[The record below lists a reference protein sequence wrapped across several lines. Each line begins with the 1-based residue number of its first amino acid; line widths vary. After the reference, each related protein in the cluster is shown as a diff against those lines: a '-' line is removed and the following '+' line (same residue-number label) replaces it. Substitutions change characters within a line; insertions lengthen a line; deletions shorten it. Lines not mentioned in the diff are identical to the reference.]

1 MHILIA
7 PNAFKH
13 SIGAAAAAEAIE
25 RGLKQSS
32 LSFTATQFPI
42 ADGGDGTASLL
53 LKQLGGEELPVEV
66 HDPLGRRIT
75 APMGLAENGK
85 TAILELADASGL
97 RLLKKE
103 EFDPLH
109 ASSSGTGELIR
120 HAMDRKVS
128 RIILGIGGSAT
139 VDAAG
144 GILESM
150 GMRFFDRTEKPIKS
164 MPAGLSGLCSIDLS
178 NLDKRIL
185 ETELIVLCDVEN
197 RLLGENGAAS
207 VFGPQKGA
215 SVEAVKILELCLARF
230 REIALQQTGK
240 DMAAIRHGGAAGGVA
255 AGLAVFLGARLVEG
269 IEYFLNVTGFDQA
282 IEQADL
288 LITGEGSI
296 DRQTL
301 EGKGPFG
308 VAKRARKKGIP
319 VIGLTGSLPIEPEP
333 QLDQYFD
340 LLMSIND
347 QPVPLAEALSNT
359 APRLEKTSK
368 ALGDLL
374 SASKGSFQI

>member
-296 DRQTL
+296 DRAY
-301 EGKGPFG
+301 G
-308 VAKRARKKGIP
+308 
-319 VIGLTGSLPIEPEP
+319 EPA
-333 QLDQYFD
+333 
-340 LLMSIND
+340 N
-347 QPVPLAEALSNT
+347 
-359 APRLEKTSK
+359 
-368 ALGDLL
+368 
-374 SASKGSFQI
+374 